1 MPIYRYKC
9 PVCDREQDEYRR
21 IDDRDDAAFCKS
33 EACLIPADPRDGLHG
48 YEVLN
53 IGSYPQMHRVVT
65 APYVA
70 ADMQP
75 YQSMITGEMIT
86 SRSQHRTHLRDHNCI
101 EIGNET
107 HHLKAK
113 EKIDLAPES
122 KAARKQKIIEQ
133 VNAIK

>member
-1 MPIYRYKC
+1 MPIYATRC
-9 PVCDREQDEYRR
+9 QSCG
-21 IDDRDDAAFCKS
+21 RDDSIYRIVA
-33 EACLIPADPRDGLHG
+33 ERDVNIPECLVCGG
-48 YEVLN
+48 EV
-53 IGSYPQMHRVVT
+53 HRIVT

-70 ADMQP
+70 ADMTP
-75 YQSMITGEMIT
+75 YQSMITGELIT
-86 SRSQHRTHLRDHNCI
+86 SRSQHRAHLRDHSCI

>member
-1 MPIYRYKC
+1 MPIYATRC
-9 PVCDREQDEYRR
+9 QSCGADDSIYRTVAER
-21 IDDRDDAAFCKS
+21 ARD
-33 EACLIPADPRDGLHG
+33 IPACGCG
-48 YEVLN
+48 GE
-53 IGSYPQMHRVVT
+53 MHRVVT

-70 ADMQP
+70 ADMTP
-75 YQSMITGEMIT
+75 YQSMIDGSWIT
-86 SRSQHRTHLRDHNCI
+86 SRSRHNEHLKAHNCI

>member
-1 MPIYRYKC
+1 MPIYAIRCQSCGADDSIYRTVAERDNLPACDKV
-9 PVCDREQDEYRR
+9 PLHINRAVCGGKLE
-21 IDDRDDAAFCKS
+21 
-33 EACLIPADPRDGLHG
+33 
-48 YEVLN
+48 
-53 IGSYPQMHRVVT
+53 RVVT

-75 YQSMITGEMIT
+75 YKSMITGEMIT
-86 SRSQHRTHLRDHNCI
+86 SRSQHRAHLKAHNCI

-107 HHLKAK
+107 KYLKPK